1 MYQILRDYNTTFRE
15 ISLDSNYSI
24 LIVIKLST
32 TFFFHVHVL
41 VLKVHQHRFSSLSG
55 IVRNGAPGDV
65 IVLQNNIFF
74 YLLVILLENV
84 GLCCCQC
91 TYKKKCQVFTTCTI
105 QSNLSI
111 LLPFIFI
118 LNFKF
123 EVFCY

>member
-65 IVLQNNIFF
+65 IVVQNNFF
-74 YLLVILLENV
+74 FLSFTCDLV
-84 GLCCCQC
+84 G
-91 TYKKKCQVFTTCTI
+91 KCW
-105 QSNLSI
+105 LM
-111 LLPFIFI
+111 LLPVYLQKEVPGFHNLHDSVKFVYSITI
-118 LNFKF
+118 YLYFKF
-123 EVFCY
+123 